1 MGIVTNS
8 TDKYQA
14 CINECNSCAQA
25 CLKMIIAKK
34 CTYKEIVQVISGF
47 AWHIQPKQIR
57 FYWLYNPII
66 KYKLKV
72 IYNIEDKI

>member
-25 CLKMIIAKK
+25 CLKMIIAKN
-34 CTYKEIVQVISGF
+34 V
-47 AWHIQPKQIR
+47 HIKK
-57 FYWLYNPII
+57 LYR
-66 KYKLKV
+66 
-72 IYNIEDKI
+72 